1 MNSKCQLEVHMSSN
15 LHKMNHP
22 PEAVTQQ
29 VLPTSVVNAPQQ
41 LFNFDNSAYGYGY
54 SEIYNFS
61 NNLI

>member
-22 PEAVTQQ
+22 PEAVIPQ
-29 VLPTSVVNAPQQ
+29 VLPTSAVVNAPQQ

-54 SEIYNFS
+54 SKIYNF
-61 NNLI
+61 LTI